1 MSEDRPVYDLLP
13 AVHRN
18 RDAELG
24 HPLRALLEPVEEEL
38 RRLREDIDGLYDNW
52 FVETCAE
59 WVLPYLG
66 DLLGVEPV
74 AASPDGAAPR
84 RAFIA
89 NTLRHRRRKGTP
101 ATLEELAQD
110 ITGLPAKVVEYFQL
124 LGTTQHVNHPRLG
137 NLRTPDLRD
146 TGRLGLLGTPFDQM
160 ARTADVRHVD
170 RGRGRY
176 NLGAV
181 GLHLWRL
188 SSHPYT
194 DVDARA
200 VDAAAGR
207 WTFDPAG
214 RDLPLFTRPRGGLT
228 RETEIPAPLH
238 RLTLHQHME
247 QLLSGPDPVFRIRLP
262 EPHRLIVADLSE
274 WTRPPETT
282 DGAPWI
288 AVDPLLGR
296 FTLPPGMEPDRV
308 RVDFNQGS
316 PGDIGAGPHDRRA
329 TLAAALSAAGTPW
342 PDTVDWQIG
351 VSRNHVQDPSEPA
364 DGRVVATLGEAVR
377 AWNTRPDRAPGQTGV
392 IVVTDS
398 ATYHENLT
406 GKQRIEIPPG
416 NRLLLVAAH
425 WPSGLTPR
433 PPDTPASA
441 PGPFTA
447 AGPSPHLVGSLEV
460 VAPGG
465 RAARPGELVLDGLS
479 VEGGIT
485 ARPGDLDSLVVADC
499 TLTGQLRATDNPR
512 LTVRLIR
519 TVCAGVRL
527 RGTLPGLRLSDSIL
541 HGSGPAVDAAPAA
554 VEIEA
559 CTILGM
565 TLARTLTASDSILRG
580 SIKVREGGEGYL
592 RYSYTPLRSNVS
604 RHYRCHP
611 ADQAAAARV
620 APSFT
625 SERPGAPGFGRLA
638 ADCPSEIAT
647 GAEDG
652 GELGAFHFLHQ
663 PWWMADLTAQLD
675 HYLRFGLEAGVF
687 FADPTDPTDA
697 FLEGQQ

>member
-101 ATLEELAQD
+101 ATLEQLAQN

-146 TGRLGLLGTPFDQM
+146 TGRLRLLGTPFDQV

-214 RDLPLFTRPRGGLT
+214 RDLPLFTRRRGGPT
-228 RETEIPAPLH
+228 RETEVPAPLH

-247 QLLSGPDPVFRIRLP
+247 QLLSGPDPVFRIGLP
-262 EPHRLIVADLSE
+262 GPHRLIAADLSE
-274 WTRPPETT
+274 WTRPPATT
-282 DGAPWI
+282 DGPPWV

-351 VSRNHVQDPSEPA
+351 VSRNHAQDPSEPS
-364 DGRVVATLGEAVR
+364 DGRVVATLHEAVQ
-377 AWNTRPDRAPGQTGV
+377 AWNTRPDQAPGQTGV
-392 IVVTDS
+392 IVVMDS
-398 ATYHENLT
+398 ATYHEHLT
-406 GKQRIEIPPG
+406 GKRAIEIPPG

-425 WPSGLTPR
+425 WPSGLTPQ

-441 PGPFTA
+441 RGPFA
-447 AGPSPHLVGSLEV
+447 ATGPRPHLVGSLEV

-465 RAARPGELVLDGLS
+465 RAARPGELILDGLS
-479 VEGGIT
+479 IEGQLT
-485 ARPGDLDSLVVADC
+485 AAPGDLDSLVVSDC
-499 TLTGQLRATDNPR
+499 TLIGGPLLATDNPR

-519 TVCAGVRL
+519 TICAWVWL
-527 RGTLPGLRLSDSIL
+527 RGTVPGLRLSDSIL
-541 HGSGPAVDAAPAA
+541 YGDKAAVADPAD

-559 CTILGM
+559 CTILGIV
-565 TLARTLTASDSILRG
+565 LARTLTASDSILHGDIR
-580 SIKVREGGEGYL
+580 VREHEQGYL
-592 RYSYTPLRSNVS
+592 RYSYAPLDSTVS
-604 RHYRCHP
+604 RRYRCHP
-611 ADQAAAARV
+611 ADPAAAARV
-620 APSFT
+620 APSFI
-625 SERPGAPGFGRLA
+625 SERQGVLGFYRLA

-675 HYLRFGLEAGVF
+675 RYLRFGLEAGVF

>member
-1 MSEDRPVYDLLP
+1 MSEDRMSEGRMSEDWPVYDLLP

-74 AASPDGAAPR
+74 AASPDGATPR

-110 ITGLPAKVVEYFQL
+110 ITGLPAKVVEYFQV

-137 NLRTPDLRD
+137 NVRTPDLRD
-146 TGRLGLLGTPFDQM
+146 TGRLQLLGTPFDQV

-194 DVDARA
+194 DVDAHA

-214 RDLPLFTRPRGGLT
+214 RDLPLFTRRRGGPT
-228 RETEIPAPLH
+228 REREIPAPLH

-262 EPHRLIVADLSE
+262 EPHRLIAADLSE
-274 WTRPPETT
+274 WTRPPATT
-282 DGAPWI
+282 DGPPWV

-296 FTLPPGMEPDRV
+296 FTLPPGMERDRV

-351 VSRNHVQDPSEPA
+351 VSRNQAPGPSEPS
-364 DGRVVATLGEAVR
+364 DGRVVATLHEAVQ
-377 AWNTRPDRAPGQTGV
+377 AWNTRPDQAPGQTGV
-392 IVVTDS
+392 IVVMDS
-398 ATYHENLT
+398 ATYHEDLT
-406 GKQRIEIPPG
+406 GEQAIEIPPG

-425 WPSGLTPR
+425 WPSGRIPQ
-433 PPDTPASA
+433 PPGAPASA
-441 PGPFTA
+441 PGPFAA
-447 AGPSPHLVGSLEV
+447 AGPRPHLVGSLEV
-460 VAPGG
+460 VAPRG

-479 VEGGIT
+479 IEGRLT

-499 TLTGQLRATDNPR
+499 TLTGRVLATDNPR

-519 TVCAGVRL
+519 TVCAGVWL
-527 RGTLPGLRLSDSIL
+527 EGTLPGLRLSDSIL
-541 HGSGPAVDAAPAA
+541 HSSKAVIATSAD

-559 CTILGM
+559 CTILGI
-565 TLARTLTASDSILRG
+565 THTRTLTVSHSILRG
-580 SIKVREGGEGYL
+580 RAVARESRQGYL
-592 RYSYTPLRSNVS
+592 RYSYAPLDSTVS
-604 RHYRCHP
+604 RRYRCHP
-611 ADQAAAARV
+611 ADLEAAARV

-625 SERPGAPGFGRLA
+625 SERQGAPGFCRLA
-638 ADCPSEIAT
+638 ADGPSEIAT

-663 PWWMADLTAQLD
+663 PWSMADLTAQLD

-687 FADPTDPTDA
+687 FAD
-697 FLEGQQ
+697 

>member
-24 HPLRALLEPVEEEL
+24 NPLRTLLEPVEEEL
-38 RRLREDIDGLYDNW
+38 RRLRADIDGLYDNW

-74 AASPDGAAPR
+74 AASPDGATPR

-137 NLRTPDLRD
+137 NVRTPDLRE
-146 TGRLGLLGTPFDQM
+146 TGRLQLLGTPFDQV

-181 GLHLWRL
+181 GVHLWRL

-214 RDLPLFTRPRGGLT
+214 RDLPLFTRRRGGPT

-247 QLLSGPDPVFRIRLP
+247 QLLSGPAPVFRIGLLG
-262 EPHRLIVADLSE
+262 PHRLIAADLSE
-274 WTRPPETT
+274 WTRPPATT
-282 DGAPWI
+282 DGPPWV

-329 TLAAALSAAGTPW
+329 TLGTALSAAGTPW
-342 PDTVDWQIG
+342 PATVDWQIG
-351 VSRNHVQDPSEPA
+351 VSRNLAQEPSVPS

-377 AWNTRPDRAPGQTGV
+377 AWNTRPDQAPGQTGV
-392 IVVTDS
+392 IVVMDS
-398 ATYHENLT
+398 ATYHEDLT
-406 GKQRIEIPPG
+406 GNQGIEIPPG

-425 WPSGLTPR
+425 WPSGLAPQ

-447 AGPSPHLVGSLEV
+447 AGPRPHLVGSLEV
-460 VAPGG
+460 VAPHG

-479 VEGGIT
+479 IEGRLT
-485 ARPGDLDSLVVADC
+485 ALPGDLDSLVVSDC
-499 TLTGQLRATDNPR
+499 TLTGRVLATDNPR

-519 TVCAGVRL
+519 TVCAEVRL
-527 RGTLPGLRLSDSIL
+527 EGTLPGLRLSDSIL
-541 HGSGPAVDAAPAA
+541 HSSKAVIAAPAD

-559 CTILGM
+559 CTILG
-565 TLARTLTASDSILRG
+565 TTHTRTLMVSDSILRDRA
-580 SIKVREGGEGYL
+580 VARESRQGYL
-592 RYSYTPLRSNVS
+592 RYSYAPLESNVS
-604 RHYRCHP
+604 RRYRCHP

-625 SERPGAPGFGRLA
+625 SERPGDPGFGRLA

-697 FLEGQQ
+697 SLEGQQ

>member
-24 HPLRALLEPVEEEL
+24 HPLRALLEPVEDEL

-66 DLLGVEPV
+66 DLLGVEPL
-74 AASPDGAAPR
+74 AASPHGAAPR

-101 ATLEELAQD
+101 ATLEQLAQD

-124 LGTTQHVNHPRLG
+124 LGATQHVNHPRPG

-146 TGRLGLLGTPFDQM
+146 TGRLGLLGTPFDQA
-160 ARTADVRHVD
+160 ARTADIRHVD

-214 RDLPLFTRPRGGLT
+214 RDLPLFTRPRGGPTQEL
-228 RETEIPAPLH
+228 EIPAPLR

-262 EPHRLIVADLSE
+262 EPHRLIAADLSE
-274 WTRPPETT
+274 WTRPPVTA
-282 DGAPWI
+282 DGAPWV

-308 RVDFNQGS
+308 RVDFHQGS

-329 TLAAALSAAGTPW
+329 TLATALSAAGTPW

-351 VSRNHVQDPSEPA
+351 VSRNHAQDPSGPS

-377 AWNTRPDRAPGQTGV
+377 AWNTRPDQAPGQTGV
-392 IVVTDS
+392 IVVMDS
-398 ATYHENLT
+398 ATYREELT
-406 GKQRIEIPPG
+406 GEQRIEIPPG

-441 PGPFTA
+441 PGPFAA
-447 AGPSPHLVGSLEV
+447 AGPRPHLVGSLEV

-479 VEGGIT
+479 IEGQLT
-485 ARPGDLDSLVVADC
+485 AAPGDLDSLVVSDC
-499 TLTGQLRATDNPR
+499 TFTDQLLAADNPR

-519 TVCAGVRL
+519 TVCARVWL
-527 RGTLPGLRLSDSIL
+527 DGTVPGLRLSDSIL
-541 HGSGPAVDAAPAA
+541 YRGKAVIAAAA
-554 VEIEA
+554 DVEIEA
-559 CTILGM
+559 CTILGI
-565 TLARTLTASDSILRG
+565 TWARTLTADNSILHGDIR
-580 SIKVREGGEGYL
+580 VREPEQSYL
-592 RYSYTPLRSNVS
+592 RYSYAPLDSTVS
-604 RHYRCHP
+604 RRYRCHP
-611 ADQAAAARV
+611 ADLEAAARV
-620 APSFT
+620 APSFI
-625 SERPGAPGFGRLA
+625 SDRQGVLGFYRLA
-638 ADCPSEIAT
+638 ADCPGEIAT

-663 PWWMADLTAQLD
+663 PWRMADLTAQLD

-687 FADPTDPTDA
+687 FAD
-697 FLEGQQ
+697 

>member
-101 ATLEELAQD
+101 ATLEQVAQD

-137 NLRTPDLRD
+137 NVRTPDLRD
-146 TGRLGLLGTPFDQM
+146 TGRLQLLGTPFDQV

-214 RDLPLFTRPRGGLT
+214 RDLPLFTRRRSGPT
-228 RETEIPAPLH
+228 SETEIPAPLH

-247 QLLSGPDPVFRIRLP
+247 QLLSGPDPVFRFNLP
-262 EPHRLIVADLSE
+262 EAHRLIAADLSE
-274 WTRPPETT
+274 WTRPPATT
-282 DGAPWI
+282 DGPPWV

-296 FTLPPGMEPDRV
+296 FTLPPGTEPDRV

-329 TLAAALSAAGTPW
+329 TLATALAAAGTPW

-351 VSRNHVQDPSEPA
+351 VSRNHAQDQPGPS
-364 DGRVVATLGEAVR
+364 DGRVVATLGEAVQ
-377 AWNTRPDRAPGQTGV
+377 AWNTRPNQAPGQTGV

-398 ATYHENLT
+398 ATYRENLT
-406 GKQRIEIPPG
+406 GKRAIKIPPG
-416 NRLLLVAAH
+416 SRLLLVAAH
-425 WPSGLTPR
+425 WPSGRTPQ
-433 PPDTPASA
+433 PSDASPSA
-441 PGPFTA
+441 PGPFAA
-447 AGPSPHLVGSLEV
+447 AGPRPHLAGSLEV
-460 VAPGG
+460 VASGG
-465 RAARPGELVLDGLS
+465 RAARPGELILDGLS
-479 VEGGIT
+479 VEGGLT
-485 ARPGDLDSLVVADC
+485 VRPGDLDSLVVADC
-499 TLTGQLRATDNPR
+499 TLTGQLRATGNPR
-512 LTVRLIR
+512 LTVRLLR
-519 TVCAGVRL
+519 TVCAGLRL
-527 RGTLPGLRLSDSIL
+527 GGTLPGLRLSDSIL
-541 HGSGPAVDAAPAA
+541 REGVDAAPTN

-559 CTILGM
+559 CTILGK
-565 TLARTLTASDSILRG
+565 TRARTLTANNSILH
-580 SIKVREGGEGYL
+580 GGVTVSESGQGYL
-592 RYSYTPLRSNVS
+592 RYSYAPLESNVS
-604 RHYRCHP
+604 RRYRCHP
-611 ADQAAAARV
+611 ADPAAAARV

-625 SERPGAPGFGRLA
+625 SVQQGAPGFCRLA
-638 ADCPSEIAT
+638 ADGPSEIAT

-663 PWWMADLTAQLD
+663 PWSMADLTAQLD